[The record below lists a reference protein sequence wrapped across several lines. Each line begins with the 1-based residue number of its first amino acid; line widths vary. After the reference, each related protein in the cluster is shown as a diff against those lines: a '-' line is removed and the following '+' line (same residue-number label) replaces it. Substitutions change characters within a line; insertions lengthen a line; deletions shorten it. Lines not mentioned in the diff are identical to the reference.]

1 MKLSYFFLFY
11 KNSSKAADLSEY
23 TSDLDSRVASTGR
36 DESVLGVTND
46 EALVREST
54 RQIITDNIACQDTD
68 ECFDSSSQSCELGQ
82 TLF

>member
-1 MKLSYFFLFY
+1 MANLFG
-11 KNSSKAADLSEY
+11 NSSKAADLSEY